1 MSCWSVRFETRF
13 VVELEVILKA
23 MLEVVLGGATSER
36 IVSPRRESAYRELTT
51 ITIPGDDNTFFLLHK
66 S

>member
-1 MSCWSVRFETRF
+1 MRFETRF
-13 VVELEVILKA
+13 VVKLEVILRA
-23 MLEVVLGGATSER
+23 MLQVVFVGAASER